1 MHGVG
6 FIKLMRSD
14 KTQALMGNP
23 NVSSLAGLVAW
34 RGVQESLCGPVV
46 GRTGACRLCRIRVQ
60 AMLQKLRRPLG
71 HDTELT
77 DCCSCNVF
85 VYNDSRRFILDTGL
99 II

>member
-34 RGVQESLCGPVV
+34 RGVQESLCGPA
-46 GRTGACRLCRIRVQ
+46 GQ
-60 AMLQKLRRPLG
+60 
-71 HDTELT
+71 
-77 DCCSCNVF
+77 
-85 VYNDSRRFILDTGL
+85 
-99 II
+99 